1 MTELA
6 ERLGHPADARLVIV
20 NADELGL
27 SYAANTGVYEAL
39 RTGLATSAT
48 IMVPAPWAREA
59 ASRYRGEDVGVH
71 LTLNAEHDRY
81 RWGPITHA
89 PSLLDGDGGFP
100 RTVDDLW
107 DHADLDETRRE
118 LRAQI
123 ERAILWGFDI
133 SHLDSHLGVLARR
146 PEFFDLYLDL
156 ALEFALPLRLSGA
169 DTERAVGFPFR
180 SLAAEERVV
189 FPDHHVSSP
198 AGVGARRTVEAAVT
212 ELQPGV
218 TELHL
223 HPAVDAP
230 EQRAFDA
237 GWSHRV
243 DDHHLLC
250 FDTELPEVLRRCGAT
265 LIGYRELRDLQ
276 RAG

>member
-27 SYAANTGVYEAL
+27 SYATNAGAYDSL
-39 RTGLATSAT
+39 RNGLATSAT
-48 IMVPAPWAREA
+48 IMVPAPWARDA
-59 ASRYRGEDVGVH
+59 AFRYRGDDVGVH

-156 ALEFALPLRLSGA
+156 AIEFVLPVRLSSA

-180 SLAAEERVV
+180 SLAAEEGVV
-189 FPDHHVSSP
+189 FPDHHVATP
-198 AGVGARRTVEAAVT
+198 GVGARRVVEAAVAD
-212 ELQPGV
+212 LAPGV

-223 HPAVDAP
+223 HPAIDSP
-230 EQRAFDA
+230 EQRAFDPC
-237 GWSHRV
+237 WSQRV

-250 FDTELPEVLRRCGAT
+250 FDTELPDLLRRAGVI

-276 RAG
+276 RTA